1 MWSTVVLLLV
11 ACARCVD
18 ALSVAARGS
27 SSRPNSGSS
36 HSTSGVTNY
45 VAPSC
50 VPLSTSARENLG
62 SNPTNR
68 CRSACFT
75 LVVHGMNSSAAC
87 LAWNNRSVWDTDI
100 CTIAYDRVNNSSLS
114 ANREACVID
123 GVAIPLYPANAS
135 VAGAILS
142 VVPWQCPPPPY
153 LAPRPACTTAGLSLG
168 ANMAMTNPCFSLC
181 YTVVVPFL
189 TTDANCTEWSNNSHW
204 NDGHCRIDCRD
215 LQMFNESL
223 PNGTCVVDSV
233 ALTMYPGVVNV
244 SDDEDLY
251 AVPMPCVQEKICK
264 FSMVVDVSNDLLCA
278 YSTPR
283 FIIMIVW
290 MALALVT
297 LVWTQLMYV
306 AENKIMPAPLA
317 LVMLYLLVI
326 GVVWEVGVVTVILG
340 LIGFFVYT
348 ACFHKKEY
356 HNVKENK
363 DPAAVQIDGK
373 EA

>member
-1 MWSTVVLLLV
+1 M
-11 ACARCVD
+11 
-18 ALSVAARGS
+18 
-27 SSRPNSGSS
+27 
-36 HSTSGVTNY
+36 TNY

-50 VPLSTSARENLG
+50 VPLSTSARANLG
-62 SNPTNR
+62 SDPTKW

-75 LVVHGMNSSAAC
+75 LLVHDANSSAEC
-87 LAWNNRSVWDTDI
+87 LAWNNRSVWDAGV
-100 CTIAYDRVNNSSLS
+100 CTIEYDRVNNSTLS
-114 ANREACVID
+114 ANREACVIGD
-123 GVAIPLYPANAS
+123 VAIPLYPANAS
-135 VAGAILS
+135 VAGAELS
-142 VVPWQCPPPPY
+142 VVPWQCPPPIY
-153 LAPRPACTTAGLSLG
+153 LQPRPACTTAGLSLG
-168 ANMAMTNPCFSLC
+168 ANMAMTNPCFSHC

-189 TTDANCTEWSNNSHW
+189 TTEANCTEWSNNSHW

-290 MALALVT
+290 MALAVVSL
-297 LVWTQLMYV
+297 LWTWFMYA
-306 AENKIMPAPLA
+306 AEKKMIPDWLA
-317 LVMLYLLVI
+317 LGMIFLVVI
-326 GVVWEVGVVTVILG
+326 GVVWEVGVVIILFG
-340 LIGFFVYT
+340 GIGFVVYT
-348 ACFHKKEY
+348 VCFHKKEY
-356 HNVKENK
+356 QPVKEKN
-363 DPAAVQIDGK
+363 DPAAVSLDPKQ
-373 EA
+373 A

>member
-1 MWSTVVLLLV
+1 M
-11 ACARCVD
+11 
-18 ALSVAARGS
+18 
-27 SSRPNSGSS
+27 
-36 HSTSGVTNY
+36 TNY

-50 VPLSTSARENLG
+50 VPLSTSARANLG
-62 SNPTNR
+62 SDPTKW

-75 LVVHGMNSSAAC
+75 LLVHDANSSAEC
-87 LAWNNRSVWDTDI
+87 LAWNNRSVWDAGV
-100 CTIAYDRVNNSSLS
+100 CTIEYDRVNNSTLS
-114 ANREACVID
+114 ANREACVIGD
-123 GVAIPLYPANAS
+123 VAIPLYPANAS
-135 VAGAILS
+135 VAGAELS
-142 VVPWQCPPPPY
+142 VVPWQCPPPIY
-153 LAPRPACTTAGLSLG
+153 LQPRPACTTAGLSLG
-168 ANMAMTNPCFSLC
+168 ANMAMTNPCFSHC

-189 TTDANCTEWSNNSHW
+189 TTEANCTEWSNNSHW

-244 SDDEDLY
+244 SDNEDLY

-290 MALALVT
+290 MALALLA

-306 AENKIMPAPLA
+306 AEEKTMPASLA
-317 LVMLYLLVI
+317 LGMLYLLVI

-340 LIGFFVYT
+340 VIGLFVYT
-348 ACFHKKEY
+348 KYCRVPAGYKKVDDPPTTPP
-356 HNVKENK
+356 N
-363 DPAAVQIDGK
+363 PAAVRIGK
-373 EA
+373 DA